1 MYRMST
7 IQLAPFASIRLDK
20 NSPMPIYLQI
30 AESLGALLK
39 EGVFPPGYLFPS
51 ERALCEQFGISRMTL
66 RQALSL
72 LDREG
77 LINSHRGRGTIVTP
91 AGLRKKGQELKSF
104 SEEIR
109 ERGGKP
115 ESRVLSLE
123 LKTPSESARAFFELT
138 ENRKVYELSR
148 LRLNDGEPLAV
159 ELVCIPER
167 LCPGLDRFDLAKNS
181 LMRILED
188 TYGLHLESCVE
199 EFTAEIPN
207 AQVRKLLG
215 LPGNSAVL
223 VANRKT
229 FTGDGRAV
237 ELTWSTYRGD
247 RYSAIVHSVRRKK
260 SVLMGA
266 TS

>member
-1 MYRMST
+1 MPT
-7 IQLAPFASIRLDK
+7 TNLAHFASIRLNK

-30 AESLGALLK
+30 AEGIGTLLK
-39 EGVFPPGYLFPS
+39 DGAFPPGYFFPP
-51 ERALCEQFGISRMTL
+51 ERTLCEHFGVSRMTL
-66 RQALSL
+66 RQAVGL

-77 LINSHRGRGTIVTP
+77 LIDSHRGRGTVVTH

-115 ESRVLSLE
+115 ESQLLSLE
-123 LKTPSESARAFFELT
+123 RKPPSEPARSFLELP
-138 ENRKVYELSR
+138 EGQRVYEIFR

-159 ELVCIPER
+159 ELACIPER
-167 LCPGLDRFDLAKNS
+167 LCPGLERFDLAKNS
-181 LMRILED
+181 LFQILRESF
-188 TYGLHLESCVE
+188 GVELESCE
-199 EFTAEIPN
+199 TEFTAEIPN

-215 LPGNSAVL
+215 LTNHSAVL

-229 FTGDGRAV
+229 FSDDGRPV
-237 ELTWSTYRGD
+237 EFTRSTYRGD
-247 RYSAIVHSVRRKK
+247 RYGAIVHSIRKKK

-266 TS
+266 TG